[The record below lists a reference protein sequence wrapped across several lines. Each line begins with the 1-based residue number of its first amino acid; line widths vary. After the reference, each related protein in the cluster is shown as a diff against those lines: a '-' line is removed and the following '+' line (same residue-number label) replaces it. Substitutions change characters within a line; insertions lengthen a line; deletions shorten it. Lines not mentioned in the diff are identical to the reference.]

1 MKIAAFGYI
10 ATLVFGLMFGLPT
23 DNNQVSIA
31 YAAPHDLCSNQAL
44 NKRFIRPMR
53 LVYQL
58 DLSLDQQVNVDTII
72 DDSRLRARE
81 LREEASSYR
90 KALVA
95 LARVGD
101 EGYDQLLTQADVL
114 GAVMAELAVEKAR
127 ALGEIYLDVLTSEQ
141 QVQLDE
147 LLQCYFNEDLA
158 RR

>member
-44 NKRFIRPMR
+44 SKRFIRPMR

-72 DDSRLRARE
+72 ENSI
-81 LREEASSYR
+81 
-90 KALVA
+90 V
-95 LARVGD
+95 
-101 EGYDQLLTQADVL
+101 
-114 GAVMAELAVEKAR
+114 
-127 ALGEIYLDVLTSEQ
+127 Q
-141 QVQLDE
+141 QV
-147 LLQCYFNEDLA
+147 
-158 RR
+158 